1 MENKLEQL
9 KELFLMFDMSTQL
22 HSVHKMIRNLR
33 ENSDEMKI
41 IFGGKTKTSTQ
52 PNLEQSKAEN
62 ILRVHM
68 MAFVNYLLTSRQFV
82 DQVN

>member
-1 MENKLEQL
+1 MSGEQL

-52 PNLEQSKAEN
+52 PNPEQSKAEN